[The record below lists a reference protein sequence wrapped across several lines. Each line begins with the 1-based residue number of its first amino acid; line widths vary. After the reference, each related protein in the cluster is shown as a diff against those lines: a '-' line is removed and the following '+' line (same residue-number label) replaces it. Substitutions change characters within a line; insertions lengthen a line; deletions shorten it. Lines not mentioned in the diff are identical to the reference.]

1 MATEYEFI
9 MVLDDGET
17 YSSLKG
23 CKVLM
28 VPKGRLGERRRKAPA
43 LEGIRIRQGGRVLKP
58 IHAHRQAHRYD
69 SQPPVREHR
78 YPPA

>member
-17 YSSLKG
+17 YSALKG

-28 VPKGRLGERRRKAPA
+28 VPKEDMENADEKFLHLKGYTYDKVMEFTDRFVWMNGSASIRLPDRFSS
-43 LEGIRIRQGGRVLKP
+43 
-58 IHAHRQAHRYD
+58 D
-69 SQPPVREHR
+69 
-78 YPPA
+78 